1 MKNHK
6 QSPRR
11 SFLQSVVGVLA
22 ISSASFMTLVSSGCS
37 PQTGSSAGDSD
48 ADADAQQTM
57 VSDPGDQS
65 GREASV
71 ADDLAEE
78 TANETDS
85 SDQSGRSSA
94 PESDSDEIGAPAGS
108 DQSDQSGRS
117 MSEPDQ
123 ISSTPITGGEG
134 TDSDSR

>member
-1 MKNHK
+1 MKNSK
-6 QSPRR
+6 LSPRR
-11 SFLQSVVGVLA
+11 SFLQSVVGVFA

-48 ADADAQQTM
+48 ADAQQTM
-57 VSDPGDQS
+57 ISDPGDQS
-65 GREASV
+65 GREASI

-78 TANETDS
+78 TVNETDS
-85 SDQSGRSSA
+85 
-94 PESDSDEIGAPAGS
+94 
-108 DQSDQSGRS
+108 SDQSGRS

-123 ISSTPITGGEG
+123 ISSTPTTGGEG

>member
-37 PQTGSSAGDSD
+37 PQNGSSAGDS
-48 ADADAQQTM
+48 DADAQQTM

-85 SDQSGRSSA
+85 SDQSGRASA
-94 PESDSDEIGAPAGS
+94 PESDSDEIAAPAGS

-117 MSEPDQ
+117 MSEPDH
-123 ISSTPITGGEG
+123 ISSTPTTGGEG

>member
-1 MKNHK
+1 MKNSK
-6 QSPRR
+6 EGSRR
-11 SFLQSVVGVLA
+11 SFLQSVVGVFA

-48 ADADAQQTM
+48 ADAQQTM
-57 VSDPGDQS
+57 ISDPEDQS

-71 ADDLAEE
+71 ADDIAEE
-78 TANETDS
+78 TINETDS

-94 PESDSDEIGAPAGS
+94 PESDSDEPRASAGS

-117 MSEPDQ
+117 MAEPDQ
-123 ISSTPITGGEG
+123 VSPTSSTGGEG

>member
-1 MKNHK
+1 MKIYK
-6 QSPRR
+6 EGSRR
-11 SFLQSVVGVLA
+11 SFLQSVVGVFA

-48 ADADAQQTM
+48 ADAQQTM
-57 VSDPGDQS
+57 ISDPGDQS
-65 GREASV
+65 GREASI

-78 TANETDS
+78 TVNETDS
-85 SDQSGRSSA
+85 
-94 PESDSDEIGAPAGS
+94 
-108 DQSDQSGRS
+108 SDQSGRS

-123 ISSTPITGGEG
+123 ISSTPTTGGEG